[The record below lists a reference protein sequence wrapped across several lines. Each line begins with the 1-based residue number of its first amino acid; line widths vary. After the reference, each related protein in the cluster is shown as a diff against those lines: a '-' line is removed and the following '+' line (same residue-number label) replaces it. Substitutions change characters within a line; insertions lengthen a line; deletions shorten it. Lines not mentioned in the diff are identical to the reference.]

1 MRRLVSGKG
10 QVPHPLEGAASWA
23 LALLYLGRTA
33 EAERLLLAAKEKRG
47 KPPPGPRDMLERLL
61 RVCRGER
68 ENAPLALVKRGAE
81 AEIGRLL
88 RLAELRFAAYDYKRA
103 RLAYDQVVKLAAA
116 TPVGGYA
123 LMQTGRCWNQM
134 GERDKALA
142 VYRKFMDKPYLDNPY
157 ADDALVRAG
166 VIEVS
171 YKNDAKAGAEFFRYV
186 VDNLQGG
193 DMTPLAQLRLGTVLM
208 WQRDWKEA
216 FQVNQNFIQR
226 YPQSPCVPYIKNIRL
241 LEIQKAMAKK

>member
-1 MRRLVSGKG
+1 MYG
-10 QVPHPLEGAASWA
+10 
-23 LALLYLGRTA
+23 
-33 EAERLLLAAKEKRG
+33 
-47 KPPPGPRDMLERLL
+47 
-61 RVCRGER
+61 
-68 ENAPLALVKRGAE
+68 
-81 AEIGRLL
+81 
-88 RLAELRFAAYDYKRA
+88 YKRA
-103 RLAYDQVVKLAAA
+103 RTAYDKVVKLASA
-116 TPVGGYA
+116 TSIGGYA

-193 DMTPLAQLRLGTVLM
+193 DMAPSKTS
-208 WQRDWKEA
+208 A
-216 FQVNQNFIQR
+216 FWRSGRRWRRNRGESGVEDGK
-226 YPQSPCVPYIKNIRL
+226 SPDGC
-241 LEIQKAMAKK
+241 

>member
-1 MRRLVSGKG
+1 MM
-10 QVPHPLEGAASWA
+10 LEGW
-23 LALLYLGRTA
+23 LPC
-33 EAERLLLAAKEKRG
+33 RLLFYR
-47 KPPPGPRDMLERLL
+47 
-61 RVCRGER
+61 
-68 ENAPLALVKRGAE
+68 
-81 AEIGRLL
+81 
-88 RLAELRFAAYDYKRA
+88 YKRA
-103 RLAYDQVVKLAAA
+103 RTAYDKVVKLAAA
-116 TPVGGYA
+116 IPAGGYA

-142 VYRKFMDKPYLDNPY
+142 VYRKFMEKPYVDNQY

-216 FQVNQNFIQR
+216 LQVNQNFIQR
-226 YPQSPCVPYIKNIRL
+226 YPQSPCVPYIKNVRL
-241 LEIQKAMAKK
+241 MEIQKAMAKK